1 MITNI
6 NLPPSASSGISND
19 LIRLTSA
26 TVEPSTTSKGIEI
39 NISKQA
45 YEEQALEQSEE
56 PVDAERSSSIDEII
70 KDIKEQLNEL
80 SGQLAGA
87 SGSSDAANQER
98 EAIQDKVMLAS
109 NQLMT
114 LMAQKAIEQLAL
126 LS

>member
-1 MITNI
+1 VITNI